1 VNSAN
6 TVHQQTQQGTPH
18 EHSVPASASNAKAH
32 GGRTLAVEHLTKS
45 FGSTAILKD
54 ISFEIEEG
62 EFVCFLG
69 PSGCGKTTLLLCL
82 AGLES
87 PSSGEIYKNG
97 QTITSA
103 PPSQR
108 DVGIVFQSYALFP
121 NLSVYDNIAFGLV
134 NLKWAKDKIR
144 DAVRG
149 LVSLLSLQ
157 GHEDKF
163 PSQMSGGQQQR
174 VALARALAVSPS
186 LLLLDEPLS
195 ALDAQVR
202 TRLRGEIRD
211 LQQRLKI
218 TTVMVTHDQE
228 EAQTLA
234 DRIVLM
240 NAGRIEQIGTPW
252 QIYNEPATPFV
263 ADFMGVSNLLLGVV
277 SAQNEVACDQFN
289 LRCNTLDHSVGTKV
303 QLLLRPEDI
312 SVVGPSAPGTNAV
325 DAKAESG
332 QAKIAS
338 TPTAGIDL
346 ARTNVPEQAPINLL
360 QATIVKIE
368 HLGAVVR
375 AHVIS
380 ATGLTLKVD
389 ISKRD
394 FDPALHVV
402 SQALNLTIAP
412 ADIRLFAQ

>member
-1 VNSAN
+1 MTAKPSQRNSVSGSRKLVVAN
-6 TVHQQTQQGTPH
+6 L
-18 EHSVPASASNAKAH
+18 S
-32 GGRTLAVEHLTKS
+32 KS
-45 FGSTAILKD
+45 FGLTAILKD

-87 PSSGEIYKNG
+87 PDSGEIYKNG
-97 QTITSA
+97 QVITMA

-121 NLSVYDNIAFGLV
+121 NLSVFDNIAFGLV

-144 DAVRG
+144 EAVGG
-149 LVSLLSLQ
+149 LVSLLSLE
-157 GHEDKF
+157 GHENKY
-163 PSQMSGGQQQR
+163 PSQLSGGQQQR

-263 ADFMGVSNLLLGVV
+263 ADFMGVSNLIQGVV
-277 SAQNEVACDQFN
+277 RAQDVVACDQFA
-289 LRCNTLDHSVGTKV
+289 LRCNTHDHSVGTRV

-312 SVVGPSAPGTNAV
+312 AVVAPIAVGTRAV
-325 DAKAESG
+325 EAKSESG
-332 QAKIAS
+332 QTKIAS
-338 TPTAGIDL
+338 TPTAYVDV
-346 ARTNVPEQAPINLL
+346 ARTNMPEQAPINLL

-368 HLGAVVR
+368 YLGAVVR
-375 AHVIS
+375 AHVVS

-394 FDPALHVV
+394 FDPALHGV
-402 SQALNLTIAP
+402 SQALGLTIATN
-412 ADIRLFAQ
+412 DIRLFVQ

>member
-1 VNSAN
+1 MTPKLSQRNSVSGIRKLVVAN
-6 TVHQQTQQGTPH
+6 L
-18 EHSVPASASNAKAH
+18 S
-32 GGRTLAVEHLTKS
+32 KS

-54 ISFEIEEG
+54 VSFEIQEG

-134 NLKWAKDKIR
+134 NLKWAKDNIR
-144 DAVRG
+144 EAVSG

-157 GHEDKF
+157 GHENKY
-163 PSQMSGGQQQR
+163 PSQLSGGQQQR

-277 SAQNEVACDQFN
+277 RAQDEVACDQFA
-289 LRCNTLDHSVGTKV
+289 LRCHTQEHPVGTKV

-312 SVVGPSAPGTNAV
+312 AVVAPSAPGTCAV
-325 DAKAESG
+325 EAKAVSG
-332 QAKIAS
+332 QAKIANTS
-338 TPTAGIDL
+338 TTGLDV
-346 ARTNVPEQAPINLL
+346 ARTNVSEHSSVNLL
-360 QATIVKIE
+360 QATIVKVE

-375 AHVIS
+375 AHVVS
-380 ATGLTLKVD
+380 ANGLTLKVD

-394 FDPALHVV
+394 FDPALHGL
-402 SQALNLTIAP
+402 SQALDLTIQTT
-412 ADIRLFAQ
+412 DIRLFVQ

>member
-1 VNSAN
+1 MTAKLRQKNNVSDARKLVVAN
-6 TVHQQTQQGTPH
+6 L
-18 EHSVPASASNAKAH
+18 S
-32 GGRTLAVEHLTKS
+32 KS
-45 FGSTAILKD
+45 FGSTPILKD
-54 ISFEIEEG
+54 VSFEIEEG

-97 QTITSA
+97 QTITAA

-134 NLKWAKDKIR
+134 NLKWAKDRIR
-144 DAVRG
+144 EAVGG
-149 LVSLLSLQ
+149 LVSLLSLE
-157 GHEDKF
+157 GHESKY
-163 PSQMSGGQQQR
+163 PSQLSGGQQQR

-202 TRLRGEIRD
+202 ARLRGEIRD

-277 SAQNEVACDQFN
+277 SAQDEVACDQFA
-289 LRCNTLDHSVGTKV
+289 LRCNTQHHPVGTKV

-312 SVVGPSAPGTNAV
+312 AVVALTNM
-325 DAKAESG
+325 
-332 QAKIAS
+332 
-338 TPTAGIDL
+338 
-346 ARTNVPEQAPINLL
+346 PEQAPTNLL
-360 QATIVKIE
+360 KATIVKIE

-375 AHVIS
+375 THVVNPS
-380 ATGLTLKVD
+380 GLKLKVD

-394 FDPALHVV
+394 FDPVRHAV
-402 SQALNLTIAP
+402 SQELSVTIAP
-412 ADIRLFAQ
+412 TDIRLFTE

>member
-1 VNSAN
+1 VS
-6 TVHQQTQQGTPH
+6 
-18 EHSVPASASNAKAH
+18 HS
-32 GGRTLAVEHLTKS
+32 RTLAVAHLTKS
-45 FGSTAILKD
+45 FGSTPILKD
-54 ISFEIEEG
+54 VSFEIEEG

-97 QTITSA
+97 QAITAA

-134 NLKWAKDKIR
+134 NLKWAKDKTR
-144 DAVRG
+144 EAVRG
-149 LVSLLSLQ
+149 LVSLLSLE
-157 GHEDKF
+157 GHEAKY
-163 PSQMSGGQQQR
+163 PSQLSGGQQQR

-263 ADFMGVSNLLLGVV
+263 ADFMGVSNLILGVV
-277 SAQNEVACDQFN
+277 RAQNEVVCEQFN
-289 LRCNTLDHSVGTKV
+289 LRCDTQAHPVGTTV

-312 SVVGPSAPGTNAV
+312 AV
-325 DAKAESG
+325 
-332 QAKIAS
+332 I
-338 TPTAGIDL
+338 
-346 ARTNVPEQAPINLL
+346 ARTNVPDHAPVNLL

-375 AHVIS
+375 AHVLMAS
-380 ATGLTLKVD
+380 GLALKVD

-394 FDPALHVV
+394 FDPALHGV
-402 SQALNLTIAP
+402 SQALGLEIDPT
-412 ADIRLFAQ
+412 DIRLFAQ

>member
-1 VNSAN
+1 MTAKPSPRNSVSGSRKLVVAN
-6 TVHQQTQQGTPH
+6 L
-18 EHSVPASASNAKAH
+18 N
-32 GGRTLAVEHLTKS
+32 KS

-54 ISFEIEEG
+54 VSFEIEEG

-87 PSSGEIYKNG
+87 PDSGEIYKND
-97 QTITSA
+97 QVITMA

-134 NLKWAKDKIR
+134 NLKWAQDKIR
-144 DAVRG
+144 EAVG
-149 LVSLLSLQ
+149 ALVSLLSLE
-157 GHEDKF
+157 GHENKY
-163 PSQMSGGQQQR
+163 PSQLSGGQQQR

-202 TRLRGEIRD
+202 ARLRGEIRD

-240 NAGRIEQIGTPW
+240 NAGRIEQVGTPW

-263 ADFMGVSNLLLGVV
+263 ADFMGVSNLIQGVV
-277 SAQNEVACDQFN
+277 SAQNEVACDQFA
-289 LRCNTLDHSVGTKV
+289 LRCSTQDYPVGTKV

-312 SVVGPSAPGTNAV
+312 AVVAP
-325 DAKAESG
+325 
-332 QAKIAS
+332 
-338 TPTAGIDL
+338 PAGLDD
-346 ARTNVPEQAPINLL
+346 ARTNMPEHPPVNLL
-360 QATIVKIE
+360 QATIVKVE

-375 AHVIS
+375 AHVVS
-380 ATGLTLKVD
+380 ANGLTLKVD

-394 FDPALHVV
+394 FDPALHGV
-402 SQALNLTIAP
+402 SQTLGLTIKTN
-412 ADIRLFAQ
+412 DIRLFVQ

>member
-1 VNSAN
+1 MTAKPRQRNSVSGTRKLVVAN
-6 TVHQQTQQGTPH
+6 L
-18 EHSVPASASNAKAH
+18 S
-32 GGRTLAVEHLTKS
+32 KS

-54 ISFEIEEG
+54 VSFEIEEG

-97 QTITSA
+97 QTITAA

-134 NLKWAKDKIR
+134 NLKWAKDRIR
-144 DAVRG
+144 EAVGG
-149 LVSLLSLQ
+149 LVSLLSLE
-157 GHEDKF
+157 GHESKY
-163 PSQMSGGQQQR
+163 PSQLSGGQQQR

-218 TTVMVTHDQE
+218 TTVMVTHDQD

-263 ADFMGVSNLLLGVV
+263 ADFMGVSNLLSGVV
-277 SAQNEVACDQFN
+277 SAQDEVACDQFS
-289 LRCNTLDHSVGTKV
+289 LRCNTQHHPVGTKV

-312 SVVGPSAPGTNAV
+312 AVVAPSALGTRAV
-325 DAKAESG
+325 EAKAVSG
-332 QAKIAS
+332 QAKRAS
-338 TPTAGIDL
+338 TPSAEV
-346 ARTNVPEQAPINLL
+346 NVVRINMPEQATTNLL
-360 QATIVKIE
+360 KATIVKIE
-368 HLGAVVR
+368 YLGAVVR
-375 AHVIS
+375 AHVVNPNR
-380 ATGLTLKVD
+380 LKLKVD

-394 FDPALHVV
+394 FDPVRHAV
-402 SQALNLTIAP
+402 SQELTLTIAP
-412 ADIRLFAQ
+412 TDVRLFTE

>member
-1 VNSAN
+1 MTVSLRLRNSVN
-6 TVHQQTQQGTPH
+6 
-18 EHSVPASASNAKAH
+18 PASSQHLPTYNSKTLTGSLPTFASGPK
-32 GGRTLAVEHLTKS
+32 LTGARKLVVDKLNKS

-97 QTITSA
+97 QVITSE

-144 DAVRG
+144 EAVRG
-149 LVSLLSLQ
+149 LVSLLSLE
-157 GHEDKF
+157 GHEDKY
-163 PSQMSGGQQQR
+163 PSQLSGGQQQR

-202 TRLRGEIRD
+202 TRLRSEIRD

-234 DRIVLM
+234 DRIVLL
-240 NAGRIEQIGTPW
+240 NEGRIEQIGTPW

-263 ADFMGVSNLLLGVV
+263 ADFMGVSNLIQGVIGAPNQV
-277 SAQNEVACDQFN
+277 SCDQFS
-289 LRCNTLDHSVGTKV
+289 LLCDTQGHPAGTKV

-312 SVVGPSAPGTNAV
+312 ACASPPSNTSTNLL
-325 DAKAESG
+325 ESTI
-332 QAKIAS
+332 AKI
-338 TPTAGIDL
+338 
-346 ARTNVPEQAPINLL
+346 EY
-360 QATIVKIE
+360 
-368 HLGAVVR
+368 LGAVLR
-375 AHVIS
+375 AHVVS
-380 ATGLTLKVD
+380 ASGLKLKVD

-394 FDPALHVV
+394 FDPARHAVAQQL
-402 SQALNLTIAP
+402 SLTIASN
-412 ADIRLFAQ
+412 DIRLFAQ

>member
-1 VNSAN
+1 MTAKPSQRNSVTGTRKLVVAN
-6 TVHQQTQQGTPH
+6 L
-18 EHSVPASASNAKAH
+18 N
-32 GGRTLAVEHLTKS
+32 KS

-54 ISFEIEEG
+54 ISFEIEDG

-87 PSSGEIYKNG
+87 PDSGEIYKNG
-97 QTITSA
+97 QVITMA

-144 DAVRG
+144 EAVG
-149 LVSLLSLQ
+149 ALVSLLSLES
-157 GHEDKF
+157 HENKY
-163 PSQMSGGQQQR
+163 PSQLSGGQQQR

-202 TRLRGEIRD
+202 ARLRGEIRD

-263 ADFMGVSNLLLGVV
+263 ADFMGVSNLIQGVV
-277 SAQNEVACDQFN
+277 SAQDEVTCDQLA
-289 LRCNTLDHSVGTKV
+289 LRCITQDHPVGTKV

-312 SVVGPSAPGTNAV
+312 AVVVPRALGIRAV
-325 DAKAESG
+325 DAKL
-332 QAKIAS
+332 AS
-338 TPTAGIDL
+338 TSTADVEV
-346 ARTNVPEQAPINLL
+346 ARTNMPEHSSVNLL
-360 QATIVKIE
+360 QATIVKVE

-375 AHVIS
+375 AHVVS
-380 ATGLTLKVD
+380 ANGLTLKVD

-394 FDPALHVV
+394 FDPALHGV
-402 SQALNLTIAP
+402 SQALGLTITTN
-412 ADIRLFAQ
+412 DIRLFVQ

>member
-1 VNSAN
+1 M
-6 TVHQQTQQGTPH
+6 
-18 EHSVPASASNAKAH
+18 
-32 GGRTLAVEHLTKS
+32 
-45 FGSTAILKD
+45 
-54 ISFEIEEG
+54 
-62 EFVCFLG
+62 G

-87 PSSGEIYKNG
+87 PSSGEIYKKG
-97 QTITSA
+97 HVITST

-144 DAVRG
+144 EAVRG
-149 LVSLLSLQ
+149 LVSLLSLES
-157 GHEDKF
+157 HEEKY
-163 PSQMSGGQQQR
+163 PSQLSGGQQQR

-186 LLLLDEPLS
+186 FLLLDEPLS

-202 TRLRGEIRD
+202 SRLRSEIRD

-234 DRIVLM
+234 DRIILL
-240 NAGRIEQIGTPW
+240 NEGRIEQIGTPW

-263 ADFMGVSNLLLGVV
+263 ADFMGVSNLIQGVIGAPNQVSFDQISLL
-277 SAQNEVACDQFN
+277 CDTQ
-289 LRCNTLDHSVGTKV
+289 RHSVGTKV

-312 SVVGPSAPGTNAV
+312 TCVSPSRNAPTNLLEA
-325 DAKAESG
+325 AI
-332 QAKIAS
+332 AKI
-338 TPTAGIDL
+338 
-346 ARTNVPEQAPINLL
+346 EY
-360 QATIVKIE
+360 
-368 HLGAVVR
+368 LGAVVR
-375 AHVIS
+375 THVVTD
-380 ATGLTLKVD
+380 TGLKLKVD

-394 FDPALHVV
+394 FDPVRHAVAQRLR
-402 SQALNLTIAP
+402 LTIASN
-412 ADIRLFAQ
+412 DIRLFAQ

>member
-1 VNSAN
+1 MTVSLRPRNSVNPTSSQNLPTFNNKSN
-6 TVHQQTQQGTPH
+6 TG
-18 EHSVPASASNAKAH
+18 SLPAFASGPKLTGARN
-32 GGRTLAVEHLTKS
+32 LAVEKLNKN

-97 QTITSA
+97 QAITSE

-121 NLSVYDNIAFGLV
+121 NLSVYNNIAFGLV

-144 DAVRG
+144 EAVRG
-149 LVSLLSLQ
+149 LVSLLSLE
-157 GHEDKF
+157 GHEDKY
-163 PSQMSGGQQQR
+163 PSQLSGGQQQR

-202 TRLRGEIRD
+202 TRLRSEIRD

-234 DRIVLM
+234 DRIVLL
-240 NAGRIEQIGTPW
+240 NEGRIEQIGTPW

-263 ADFMGVSNLLLGVV
+263 ADFMGVSNLIQGVISAPNQV
-277 SAQNEVACDQFN
+277 SCDQFS
-289 LRCNTLDHSVGTKV
+289 LLCDTQGHPVGTRV

-312 SVVGPSAPGTNAV
+312 ACASPPRNAPTNLLEATI
-325 DAKAESG
+325 
-332 QAKIAS
+332 AKI
-338 TPTAGIDL
+338 
-346 ARTNVPEQAPINLL
+346 EY
-360 QATIVKIE
+360 
-368 HLGAVVR
+368 LGAVVR
-375 AHVIS
+375 AHVVS
-380 ATGLTLKVD
+380 ATGLKLKVD
-389 ISKRD
+389 ISKRE
-394 FDPALHVV
+394 FDPARHAVAQRL
-402 SQALNLTIAP
+402 SLTIASN
-412 ADIRLFAQ
+412 DVRLFAQ

>member
-1 VNSAN
+1 MTEKLRQKNNVSDARKLVVAN
-6 TVHQQTQQGTPH
+6 L
-18 EHSVPASASNAKAH
+18 S
-32 GGRTLAVEHLTKS
+32 KS
-45 FGSTAILKD
+45 FGSTPILKD
-54 ISFEIEEG
+54 VSFEIEEG

-87 PSSGEIYKNG
+87 PSAGEIYKNG
-97 QTITSA
+97 QTITAA

-121 NLSVYDNIAFGLV
+121 NLSVFDNIAFGLV
-134 NLKWAKDKIR
+134 NLKWAKDRIR
-144 DAVRG
+144 EAVGG
-149 LVSLLSLQ
+149 LVSLLSLE
-157 GHEDKF
+157 GHESKY
-163 PSQMSGGQQQR
+163 PSQLSGGQQQR

-277 SAQNEVACDQFN
+277 SAQDEVACDQFA
-289 LRCNTLDHSVGTKV
+289 LRCNTQHHPVGTKV

-312 SVVGPSAPGTNAV
+312 AVVAPTGR
-325 DAKAESG
+325 S
-332 QAKIAS
+332 
-338 TPTAGIDL
+338 
-346 ARTNVPEQAPINLL
+346 EQAPTNLL
-360 QATIVKIE
+360 KATIVKIE

-375 AHVIS
+375 THVVNPS
-380 ATGLTLKVD
+380 GLKLKVD

-394 FDPALHVV
+394 FDPVRHGV
-402 SQALNLTIAP
+402 SQELSVTIAP
-412 ADIRLFAQ
+412 TDIRLFTE

>member
-1 VNSAN
+1 MTVKLRQRNSVSGARKL
-6 TVHQQTQQGTPH
+6 V
-18 EHSVPASASNAKAH
+18 
-32 GGRTLAVEHLTKS
+32 VEQLNKS
-45 FGSTAILKD
+45 FGSTEILKD
-54 ISFEIEEG
+54 ISFEVEEG

-97 QTITSA
+97 RVITMA

-134 NLKWAKDKIR
+134 NLKWSKDQIR
-144 DAVRG
+144 DAVSG
-149 LVSLLSLQ
+149 LVRLLSLE
-157 GHEDKF
+157 GHEDKY
-163 PSQMSGGQQQR
+163 PSQLSGGQQQR

-202 TRLRGEIRD
+202 TRLRSEIRD

-218 TTVMVTHDQE
+218 TTMMVTHDQE

-263 ADFMGVSNLLLGVV
+263 ADFMGVSNLIQGVV
-277 SAQNEVACDQFN
+277 SAQNEVACAQFN
-289 LRCNTLDHSVGTKV
+289 LSCNTQDHPVGMAV

-312 SVVGPSAPGTNAV
+312 ALVLTSAASTAPCISMV
-325 DAKAESG
+325 DAKTVSG
-332 QAKIAS
+332 QVKIAS
-338 TPTAGIDL
+338 APTTGVDV
-346 ARTNVPEQAPINLL
+346 ARTNVSEHAPVNLL
-360 QATIVKIE
+360 QTTIIKIE

-375 AHVIS
+375 AHVVS
-380 ATGLTLKVD
+380 ASGLKLKVD

-394 FDPALHVV
+394 FDPVLHAV
-402 SQALNLTIAP
+402 SQELGLTIAS
-412 ADIRLFAQ
+412 ADIRLFTQ

>member
-1 VNSAN
+1 MTAKPRQRSSVNSTN
-6 TVHQQTQQGTPH
+6 TVQRHTQQGAPH
-18 EHSVPASASNAKAH
+18 EHSEPAPASNAKVY
-32 GGRTLAVEHLTKS
+32 GERTLAVEHLTKS

-97 QTITSA
+97 QKITSA

-108 DVGIVFQSYALFP
+108 NVGIVFQSYALFP

-134 NLKWAKDKIR
+134 NLKWSKDKIR
-144 DAVRG
+144 DAVRD
-149 LVSLLSLQ
+149 LVSLLSLE
-157 GHEDKF
+157 GHEEKY

-263 ADFMGVSNLLLGVV
+263 ADFMGVSNLLVGVV
-277 SAQNEVACDQFN
+277 SAQNQVACEQFD
-289 LRCNTLDHSVGTKV
+289 LYCDTQAHPVGTKV

-312 SVVGPSAPGTNAV
+312 AVVAPTA
-325 DAKAESG
+325 
-332 QAKIAS
+332 
-338 TPTAGIDL
+338 TPT
-346 ARTNVPEQAPINLL
+346 NLL

-368 HLGAVVR
+368 HLGSVVR

-394 FDPALHVV
+394 FEPALHAV
-402 SQALNLTIAP
+402 SQAITLTIAP

>member
-1 VNSAN
+1 MQRNRVTSNRKL
-6 TVHQQTQQGTPH
+6 TVTNL
-18 EHSVPASASNAKAH
+18 SKN
-32 GGRTLAVEHLTKS
+32 

-97 QTITSA
+97 QTITTA

-134 NLKWAKDKIR
+134 NLKWDKDKIR
-144 DAVRG
+144 EAVDG
-149 LVSLLSLQ
+149 LVRLLSLEGQ
-157 GHEDKF
+157 ESKY

-202 TRLRGEIRD
+202 TRLRSEIRD

-234 DRIVLM
+234 DRIVLL

-263 ADFMGVSNLLLGVV
+263 ADFMGVSNLLQGVI
-277 SAQNEVACDQFN
+277 SAPNQVTCNQHSLMCDTQ
-289 LRCNTLDHSVGTKV
+289 DHPVGTNV

-312 SVVGPSAPGTNAV
+312 AAVMPSVRDTSAV
-325 DAKAESG
+325 DCDVALADRTTAEVFPTSS
-332 QAKIAS
+332 QRPSS
-338 TPTAGIDL
+338 T
-346 ARTNVPEQAPINLL
+346 NFFE
-360 QATIVKIE
+360 ATIVKIE

-375 AHVIS
+375 AHVVS
-380 ATGLTLKVD
+380 ATGVTLKVD

-394 FDPALHVV
+394 FDPVWHLVAQRL
-402 SQALNLTIAP
+402 SLTIAS
-412 ADIRLFAQ
+412 DNIRLFAQ

>member
-1 VNSAN
+1 MTAKPIQRNSVIGTRKLVVAN
-6 TVHQQTQQGTPH
+6 L
-18 EHSVPASASNAKAH
+18 N
-32 GGRTLAVEHLTKS
+32 KS

-87 PSSGEIYKNG
+87 PDSGEIYKNG
-97 QTITSA
+97 QVITMA

-121 NLSVYDNIAFGLV
+121 NLSIYDNIAFGLV

-144 DAVRG
+144 EAVG
-149 LVSLLSLQ
+149 ALVSLLSLE
-157 GHEDKF
+157 GHENKY
-163 PSQMSGGQQQR
+163 PSQLSGGQQQR

-202 TRLRGEIRD
+202 ARLRGEIRD

-263 ADFMGVSNLLLGVV
+263 ADFMGVSNLIQGVV
-277 SAQNEVACDQFN
+277 SAQDEVTCDQLA
-289 LRCNTLDHSVGTKV
+289 LRCITQDHPVGTKV

-312 SVVGPSAPGTNAV
+312 AVVAPNTLGIRAV
-325 DAKAESG
+325 DAKL
-332 QAKIAS
+332 AS
-338 TPTAGIDL
+338 TSTADVEV
-346 ARTNVPEQAPINLL
+346 ARSNMPEHSSVNLL
-360 QATIVKIE
+360 QATIVKVE

-375 AHVIS
+375 AQVVS
-380 ATGLTLKVD
+380 ASGLTLKVD

-394 FDPALHVV
+394 FGPTVHGV
-402 SQALNLTIAP
+402 SQVLGLTIKTN
-412 ADIRLFAQ
+412 DIRLFVQ

>member
-1 VNSAN
+1 MTAKPRQRNSVSGTRKLVVAN
-6 TVHQQTQQGTPH
+6 L
-18 EHSVPASASNAKAH
+18 S
-32 GGRTLAVEHLTKS
+32 KS

-54 ISFEIEEG
+54 VSFEIEEG

-97 QTITSA
+97 QTITAA

-134 NLKWAKDKIR
+134 NLKWSKDKIR
-144 DAVRG
+144 EAVGG
-149 LVSLLSLQ
+149 LVSLLSLE
-157 GHEDKF
+157 GHANKY
-163 PSQMSGGQQQR
+163 PSQLSGGQQQR

-263 ADFMGVSNLLLGVV
+263 ADFMGVSNLLSGVV
-277 SAQNEVACDQFN
+277 RAQDEVACDQFA
-289 LRCNTLDHSVGTKV
+289 LRCKTQDHPVGTKV

-312 SVVGPSAPGTNAV
+312 AVVALTNM
-325 DAKAESG
+325 
-332 QAKIAS
+332 
-338 TPTAGIDL
+338 
-346 ARTNVPEQAPINLL
+346 PEQAPTNLL
-360 QATIVKIE
+360 KATIVKIE

-375 AHVIS
+375 THVVNPS
-380 ATGLTLKVD
+380 GLKLKVD

-394 FDPALHVV
+394 FDPVRHGV
-402 SQALNLTIAP
+402 SQELSVTIAP
-412 ADIRLFAQ
+412 TDIRLFTE

>member
-1 VNSAN
+1 MILLGPQRINPQFWLN
-6 TVHQQTQQGTPH
+6 G
-18 EHSVPASASNAKAH
+18 ASAMTAKPSQRNSVIAADTARLPAEQGSFH
-32 GGRTLAVEHLTKS
+32 DSDVSALVSDPKASSTRKLVVANLNKS

-54 ISFEIEEG
+54 ISFDIEEG

-87 PSSGEIYKNG
+87 PDSGEIYKNG
-97 QTITSA
+97 QVITMA

-144 DAVRG
+144 EAVGG
-149 LVSLLSLQ
+149 LVSMLSLE
-157 GHEDKF
+157 GHENKY
-163 PSQMSGGQQQR
+163 PSQLSGGQQQR

-263 ADFMGVSNLLLGVV
+263 ADFMGVSNLIQGVV
-277 SAQNEVACDQFN
+277 SAQDEVACDQFA
-289 LRCNTLDHSVGTKV
+289 LRCNTHHHPVGTKV

-312 SVVGPSAPGTNAV
+312 AVVARKNMPEHSSV
-325 DAKAESG
+325 
-332 QAKIAS
+332 
-338 TPTAGIDL
+338 
-346 ARTNVPEQAPINLL
+346 NLL
-360 QATIVKIE
+360 QATIVKVE

-375 AHVIS
+375 AHVVNPN
-380 ATGLTLKVD
+380 GLRLKVD

-394 FDPALHVV
+394 FDSALYGV
-402 SQALNLTIAP
+402 SQALSLMITTN
-412 ADIRLFAQ
+412 DIRLFVQ

>member
-1 VNSAN
+1 MTAKPSQRNSVIAAD
-6 TVHQQTQQGTPH
+6 TARLPAEQGSFH
-18 EHSVPASASNAKAH
+18 DSDVSALVSDPKGS
-32 GGRTLAVEHLTKS
+32 GGRNLVVENLNKS
-45 FGSTAILKD
+45 FGTTTILKD
-54 ISFEIEEG
+54 ISFGIEEG

-87 PSSGEIYKNG
+87 PDSGEIYKNG
-97 QTITSA
+97 QVITMA

-144 DAVRG
+144 EAVG
-149 LVSLLSLQ
+149 ALVSLLSLES
-157 GHEDKF
+157 HENKY
-163 PSQMSGGQQQR
+163 PSQLSGGQQQR

-202 TRLRGEIRD
+202 ARLRGEIRD

-263 ADFMGVSNLLLGVV
+263 ADFMGVSNLIQGVV
-277 SAQNEVACDQFN
+277 SAQDEVACDQFA
-289 LRCNTLDHSVGTKV
+289 LHCNTQHYPVGTKV

-312 SVVGPSAPGTNAV
+312 AVV
-325 DAKAESG
+325 
-332 QAKIAS
+332 
-338 TPTAGIDL
+338 
-346 ARTNVPEQAPINLL
+346 ARTNMQKHSSVNLL
-360 QATIVKIE
+360 QATIVKVE

-375 AHVIS
+375 AHAVS
-380 ATGLTLKVD
+380 ANGLTLKVD

-394 FDPALHVV
+394 FDPALHGV
-402 SQALNLTIAP
+402 SQALGLTITTN
-412 ADIRLFAQ
+412 DIRLFVQ

>member
-1 VNSAN
+1 MTAKPSQRNSVIETG
-6 TVHQQTQQGTPH
+6 TVRLPAEQGSFR
-18 EHSVPASASNAKAH
+18 ESDVPALVGAPKASSTRKLVVAN
-32 GGRTLAVEHLTKS
+32 LSKS

-121 NLSVYDNIAFGLV
+121 NLSVSDNIAFGLV

-144 DAVRG
+144 EAVGG
-149 LVSLLSLQ
+149 LVSLLSLE
-157 GHEDKF
+157 GHENKY
-163 PSQMSGGQQQR
+163 PSQLSGGQQQR

-263 ADFMGVSNLLLGVV
+263 ADFMGVSNLIQGVV
-277 SAQNEVACDQFN
+277 SEQNEVACDQFA
-289 LRCNTLDHSVGTKV
+289 LRCNTQDYLVGTKV

-312 SVVGPSAPGTNAV
+312 EVVAPSVLGT
-325 DAKAESG
+325 S
-332 QAKIAS
+332 
-338 TPTAGIDL
+338 ID
-346 ARTNVPEQAPINLL
+346 TFTNLL
-360 QATIVKIE
+360 QVTIVKIE

-375 AHVIS
+375 AHVVS
-380 ATGLTLKVD
+380 ANGLTLKVD

-394 FDPALHVV
+394 FDPALHGV
-402 SQALNLTIAP
+402 SQALCLTIKTN
-412 ADIRLFAQ
+412 DIRLFVQ

>member
-1 VNSAN
+1 MIGAPKFV
-6 TVHQQTQQGTPH
+6 
-18 EHSVPASASNAKAH
+18 
-32 GGRTLAVEHLTKS
+32 VEKLNKN
-45 FGSTAILKD
+45 FGSTPILKD

-97 QTITSA
+97 QVITSA

-134 NLKWAKDKIR
+134 NLKWAKDKVR
-144 DAVRG
+144 EAVRG
-149 LVSLLSLQ
+149 LVSLLSLE
-157 GHEDKF
+157 GHEDKY
-163 PSQMSGGQQQR
+163 PSQLSGGQQQR

-202 TRLRGEIRD
+202 ARLRNEIRD

-234 DRIVLM
+234 DRIVLL
-240 NAGRIEQIGTPW
+240 NEGRIEQIGTPW

-263 ADFMGVSNLLLGVV
+263 ADFMGVSNLIQGVIGAPNQVSCDHFSLL
-277 SAQNEVACDQFN
+277 CDTQGYA
-289 LRCNTLDHSVGTKV
+289 VGTKV

-312 SVVGPSAPGTNAV
+312 ACKSTPQNAPTNLLEA
-325 DAKAESG
+325 SI
-332 QAKIAS
+332 AKI
-338 TPTAGIDL
+338 
-346 ARTNVPEQAPINLL
+346 EY
-360 QATIVKIE
+360 
-368 HLGAVVR
+368 LGAVVR
-375 AHVIS
+375 THVVT
-380 ATGLTLKVD
+380 ATGLKLKVD
-389 ISKRD
+389 LSKRD
-394 FDPALHVV
+394 FDPAQHAVAQRL
-402 SQALNLTIAP
+402 SLTIASN
-412 ADIRLFAQ
+412 DIRLFAQ

>member
-1 VNSAN
+1 MTAKLRQKNNVSDARKLVVAN
-6 TVHQQTQQGTPH
+6 L
-18 EHSVPASASNAKAH
+18 S
-32 GGRTLAVEHLTKS
+32 KS
-45 FGSTAILKD
+45 FGSTPILKD
-54 ISFEIEEG
+54 VSFEIEEG

-97 QTITSA
+97 QTIAAA

-121 NLSVYDNIAFGLV
+121 NLSVYDNITFGLV
-134 NLKWAKDKIR
+134 NLKWAKDRIR
-144 DAVRG
+144 EAVGG
-149 LVSLLSLQ
+149 LVSLLSLE
-157 GHEDKF
+157 GHESKY
-163 PSQMSGGQQQR
+163 PSQLSGGQQQR

-202 TRLRGEIRD
+202 ARLRGEIRD

-263 ADFMGVSNLLLGVV
+263 ADFMGVSNLLSGVV
-277 SAQNEVACDQFN
+277 RAQDKVACDQFA
-289 LRCNTLDHSVGTKV
+289 LHCKTQDHPVGTKV
-303 QLLLRPEDI
+303 RLLLRPEDI
-312 SVVGPSAPGTNAV
+312 AVV
-325 DAKAESG
+325 
-332 QAKIAS
+332 
-338 TPTAGIDL
+338 
-346 ARTNVPEQAPINLL
+346 ARTNMPEHFSVNLL
-360 QATIVKIE
+360 QATIVKVE

-375 AHVIS
+375 AHVVS
-380 ATGLTLKVD
+380 ANGLTLKVD

-394 FDPALHVV
+394 FDPVRHAV
-402 SQALNLTIAP
+402 SQELSVTIAP
-412 ADIRLFAQ
+412 TDIRLFAQ

>member
-1 VNSAN
+1 MSGTRKLVVAN
-6 TVHQQTQQGTPH
+6 L
-18 EHSVPASASNAKAH
+18 N
-32 GGRTLAVEHLTKS
+32 KS

-54 ISFEIEEG
+54 ISFEIEDG

-87 PSSGEIYKNG
+87 PDSGEIYKNG
-97 QTITSA
+97 QVITMA

-144 DAVRG
+144 EAVGG
-149 LVSLLSLQ
+149 LVSLLSLE
-157 GHEDKF
+157 GHENKY
-163 PSQMSGGQQQR
+163 PSQLSGGQQQR

-240 NAGRIEQIGTPW
+240 NAGRIEQVGTPW

-263 ADFMGVSNLLLGVV
+263 ADFMGVSNLIQGVV
-277 SAQNEVACDQFN
+277 SAQDEVACDQFA
-289 LRCNTLDHSVGTKV
+289 LRCNTQDHPVGTKV

-312 SVVGPSAPGTNAV
+312 AVVAPSKLGTHAV
-325 DAKAESG
+325 EAKAVEAKAESE
-332 QAKIAS
+332 QAKIAC
-338 TPTAGIDL
+338 TPPVGVDV
-346 ARTNVPEQAPINLL
+346 ARTNMPEHSSVNQL
-360 QATIVKIE
+360 QATIVKVE

-375 AHVIS
+375 AHVVS
-380 ATGLTLKVD
+380 ASGLTLKVD

-394 FDPALHVV
+394 FDPAVHGV
-402 SQALNLTIAP
+402 SQALGLTITTN
-412 ADIRLFAQ
+412 DIRLFVQ

>member
-1 VNSAN
+1 MTAKPSQRNS
-6 TVHQQTQQGTPH
+6 VSGTR
-18 EHSVPASASNAKAH
+18 K
-32 GGRTLAVEHLTKS
+32 LAVANLNKS

-54 ISFEIEEG
+54 VSFEIEEG

-87 PSSGEIYKNG
+87 PDSGEIYKNG
-97 QTITSA
+97 QVITMA

-144 DAVRG
+144 EAVGG
-149 LVSLLSLQ
+149 LVSLLSLE
-157 GHEDKF
+157 GHENKY
-163 PSQMSGGQQQR
+163 PSQLSGGQQQR

-263 ADFMGVSNLLLGVV
+263 ADFMGVSNLIQGVV
-277 SAQNEVACDQFN
+277 SAQDEVACDQFA
-289 LRCNTLDHSVGTKV
+289 LRCNTQDYPVGTKV

-312 SVVGPSAPGTNAV
+312 AVVAPTNM
-325 DAKAESG
+325 
-332 QAKIAS
+332 
-338 TPTAGIDL
+338 
-346 ARTNVPEQAPINLL
+346 PEQVPINLL

-368 HLGAVVR
+368 YLGAVVR
-375 AHVIS
+375 AHVVS

-394 FDPALHVV
+394 FDPALHGV
-402 SQALNLTIAP
+402 SQALGLTIATN
-412 ADIRLFAQ
+412 DIRLFVQ

>member
-1 VNSAN
+1 M
-6 TVHQQTQQGTPH
+6 
-18 EHSVPASASNAKAH
+18 
-32 GGRTLAVEHLTKS
+32 
-45 FGSTAILKD
+45 
-54 ISFEIEEG
+54 
-62 EFVCFLG
+62 
-69 PSGCGKTTLLLCL
+69 LLCL

-97 QTITSA
+97 QTITAA

-134 NLKWAKDKIR
+134 NLKWAKDRIR
-144 DAVRG
+144 EAVGG
-149 LVSLLSLQ
+149 LVSLLSLE
-157 GHEDKF
+157 GHANKY
-163 PSQMSGGQQQR
+163 PSQLSGGQQQR

-202 TRLRGEIRD
+202 ARLRGEIRD

-263 ADFMGVSNLLLGVV
+263 ADFMGVSNLLSGVV
-277 SAQNEVACDQFN
+277 RAQDEVACDQFA
-289 LRCNTLDHSVGTKV
+289 LHCKTQDHPVGTKV

-312 SVVGPSAPGTNAV
+312 AVVALTNM
-325 DAKAESG
+325 
-332 QAKIAS
+332 
-338 TPTAGIDL
+338 
-346 ARTNVPEQAPINLL
+346 PEQAPTNLL
-360 QATIVKIE
+360 KATIVKIE

-375 AHVIS
+375 THVVNPS
-380 ATGLTLKVD
+380 GLKLKVD

-394 FDPALHVV
+394 FDPVRHAV
-402 SQALNLTIAP
+402 SQELSVTIAP
-412 ADIRLFAQ
+412 TDIRLFTE

>member
-1 VNSAN
+1 LHDSDVSAL
-6 TVHQQTQQGTPH
+6 VGDLK
-18 EHSVPASASNAKAH
+18 ASSARKLVVANLK
-32 GGRTLAVEHLTKS
+32 KS

-87 PSSGEIYKNG
+87 PDSGEIYKNG
-97 QTITSA
+97 QVITMA

-134 NLKWAKDKIR
+134 NLKWAKDRIR
-144 DAVRG
+144 EAVGG
-149 LVSLLSLQ
+149 LVSLLSLE
-157 GHEDKF
+157 GHESKY
-163 PSQMSGGQQQR
+163 PSQLSGGQQQR

-263 ADFMGVSNLLLGVV
+263 ADFMGVSNLIQGVV
-277 SAQNEVACDQFN
+277 SAQDEVACDQFA
-289 LRCNTLDHSVGTKV
+289 LRCNTQDHPVGTKV

-312 SVVGPSAPGTNAV
+312 AVVEPSVLGTHAV
-325 DAKAESG
+325 ETKAIEAKAESG
-332 QAKIAS
+332 QTKIAS
-338 TPTAGIDL
+338 TPPVGVDV
-346 ARTNVPEQAPINLL
+346 ARTKMPEYSYVNLL

-368 HLGAVVR
+368 YLGAVVR
-375 AHVIS
+375 AHVVS
-380 ATGLTLKVD
+380 TNGLTLKVD

-394 FDPALHVV
+394 FDPALHGL
-402 SQALNLTIAP
+402 SQALGLTITIN
-412 ADIRLFAQ
+412 DIRLFVQ

>member
-1 VNSAN
+1 MSLVN
-6 TVHQQTQQGTPH
+6 TVQRQTQQGAPH
-18 EHSVPASASNAKAH
+18 EHSASEAASNARMTDE
-32 GGRTLAVEHLTKS
+32 RTLTVEHLTKS

-54 ISFEIEEG
+54 ISFEIKEG

-134 NLKWAKDKIR
+134 NLKWPKDKIR
-144 DAVRG
+144 EAVRD
-149 LVSLLSLQ
+149 LVSLLSLE
-157 GHEDKF
+157 GHEEKY

-263 ADFMGVSNLLLGVV
+263 ADFMGVSNLIVGVV
-277 SAQNEVACDQFN
+277 SAQNQVACEQFN
-289 LRCNTLDHSVGTKV
+289 LCCDTQAHPVGTKV

-312 SVVGPSAPGTNAV
+312 TVVAPTAPETSAV
-325 DAKAESG
+325 DAKAASG
-332 QAKIAS
+332 QAKLAS
-338 TPTAGIDL
+338 TPMVRIDV
-346 ARTNVPEQAPINLL
+346 ARTTVTEHIPVNLL
-360 QATIVKIE
+360 LATIVKIE

-375 AHVIS
+375 AHVVL
-380 ATGLTLKVD
+380 ANRLTLKVD
-389 ISKRD
+389 LSKRN
-394 FDPALHVV
+394 FDPVLHTV
-402 SQALNLTIAP
+402 SQALGLKIASS
-412 ADIRLFAQ
+412 DIRLFAQ

>member
-1 VNSAN
+1 MLIHSR
-6 TVHQQTQQGTPH
+6 HQAQQRQFP
-18 EHSVPASASNAKAH
+18 
-32 GGRTLAVEHLTKS
+32 TLASGPTLTGARKLVVEKLNKN
-45 FGSTAILKD
+45 FGSTAVLKD

-97 QTITSA
+97 HAITSA

-144 DAVRG
+144 EAVRG
-149 LVSLLSLQ
+149 LVSLLSLES
-157 GHEDKF
+157 HEEKY
-163 PSQMSGGQQQR
+163 PSQLSGGQQQR

-186 LLLLDEPLS
+186 FLLLDEPLS

-202 TRLRGEIRD
+202 SRLRSEIRD

-234 DRIVLM
+234 DRIVLL
-240 NAGRIEQIGTPW
+240 NEGRIEQIGTPW

-263 ADFMGVSNLLLGVV
+263 ADFMGVSNLIQGVIG
-277 SAQNEVACDQFN
+277 APNEVSFDQFS
-289 LRCNTLDHSVGTKV
+289 LVCDTQGHSVGTKV

-312 SVVGPSAPGTNAV
+312 VCASLSRNATTNLLEA
-325 DAKAESG
+325 AI
-332 QAKIAS
+332 AKI
-338 TPTAGIDL
+338 
-346 ARTNVPEQAPINLL
+346 EY
-360 QATIVKIE
+360 
-368 HLGAVVR
+368 LGAFVR
-375 AHVIS
+375 AHVVS
-380 ATGLTLKVD
+380 DTGLKLKVD

-394 FDPALHVV
+394 FDSVRHAVAQRLR
-402 SQALNLTIAP
+402 LTIASN
-412 ADIRLFAQ
+412 DIRLFAQ